1 MPSASVSHTDV
12 LTWLE
17 LNTLLLLVRRFECTS
32 QNFTLNVFESLNEH
46 SYQNNFSVIS
56 PCILQ
61 FMGKASSV
69 KLPATSLS

>member
-56 PCILQ
+56 PSQ
-61 FMGKASSV
+61 FMGKAASV

>member
-32 QNFTLNVFESLNEH
+32 QNFTLNVFESLNE
-46 SYQNNFSVIS
+46 QNNFSVIS

-61 FMGKASSV
+61 FMGKAASV